1 MKVALIPMSAK
12 PYHAGHHKLIETAAS
27 QNDLV
32 IVYVSFSGRGI
43 RKIKDPTDKRTLQQG
58 ARRIEAP
65 KKGEVPIFGSDMKYI
80 WENILIH
87 ELGLP
92 EHVRIIFPDDAQPV
106 SPISRVHDTC
116 ETLKKSFE
124 SGSRVFYAPEV
135 GLRSLSDTTLL
146 RIYSDNKDISNN
158 YDDYTMT
165 EYYGDL
171 FGKNIQLVGVSRTDT
186 VDVSGSEMRGLI
198 LADKNHRFKSLLPNL
213 PENSK
218 NIITDILFESAR
230 SGKPFVS
237 RLRERRAQS
246 SLGSLPITSG

>member
-87 ELGLP
+87 ELALP
-92 EHVRIIFPDDAQPV
+92 ENVRIIFPDDVQPV

-116 ETLKKSFE
+116 KTLKKSFE

-146 RIYSDNKDISNN
+146 RIYSDKKDISNN

-165 EYYGDL
+165 DHYGDL
-171 FGKNIQLVGVSRTDT
+171 FGKN
-186 VDVSGSEMRGLI
+186 
-198 LADKNHRFKSLLPNL
+198 
-213 PENSK
+213 
-218 NIITDILFESAR
+218 
-230 SGKPFVS
+230 
-237 RLRERRAQS
+237 
-246 SLGSLPITSG
+246 